1 MIMGK
6 FKNFR
11 YLQDLVGWAVKALAR
26 ISAVCLV
33 AVMLV
38 FVGNIIFRAFGRP
51 ILGTYEVIKLC
62 MVPVIAFAIGYTA
75 LMQGHVVIE
84 VVITLFQKRA
94 RTIFAVIT
102 TGFSMVIWALI
113 AWKSTGFAITQWAM
127 GETTE
132 QLDLPVPLFRIIW
145 AIGVFVLVLV
155 LCVDLVRVLKGQGN
169 R

>member
-1 MIMGK
+1 MMGK
-6 FKNFR
+6 LNNLK
-11 YLQDLVGWAVKALAR
+11 YLQDLLGKGMKVLVG
-26 ISAVCLV
+26 ISVVCLL

-38 FVGNIIFRAFGRP
+38 FVGNIVFRWFGKP
-51 ILGTYEVIKLC
+51 LLGTYEVIKLC

-75 LMQGHVVIE
+75 LVHGHVVIE
-84 VVITLFQKRA
+84 VVITLFKKRV

-102 TGFSMVIWALI
+102 TVFSIAIWALV
-113 AWKSTGFAITQWAM
+113 AWKSAGFAISKWAM

-145 AIGVFVLVLV
+145 AVGLFVLVLV
-155 LCVDLVRVLKGQGN
+155 LCVELGRVLKRQGD